1 MRSTRECSLSF
12 FNQSLLAFA
21 GILVLASVGWA
32 QSTGTIQGS
41 VTDPSNA
48 AVPGAKVTV
57 RSQTTGLERSTQTD
71 AAGAYLVPGLL
82 PDVYRIEVN
91 ASGFQTS
98 AIKDL
103 KLDVASTATENIQLQ
118 VGSVSQVVEVTGGV
132 PLVDTSTVSVGQVI
146 EQKTVQDVPLNGRH
160 FVDLVNLV
168 AGTVTAPQNGFLAD
182 PLVGLGQLGV
192 DTAGQRENT
201 TNWMV
206 NGINLNDEVQNQVT
220 FQPSIDTVSEF
231 KVDNST
237 FPAEYGRN
245 SGAIV
250 NIATRSGTN
259 ALHGEAFEYIRNNF
273 FDARN
278 YFNPVGTRQSQFNRS
293 NFGGDFG
300 GAIKK
305 DKAFYFLSYEGLR
318 QHQGITLQT
327 LDVPPAGTVSPSAA
341 VNNLLKL
348 LPPPNGT
355 VTLKNGTTVP
365 AFLGSASTPVNLDIG
380 TADLSFILSTHDQ
393 LHGYYAIELDHR
405 FEPQAGGI
413 GTVPGW
419 GDTRDGHR
427 QLLTI
432 QESHEFGPSLT
443 NDMRLGFNRIHI
455 TFLPNGVYNPA
466 TIGIGLPPGVP
477 LGVGLPLINIGGG
490 TFTFGSPGGDP
501 EGRGDTTAVFSDTLS
516 WLKGKHSFQFGG
528 EIRRFYNN
536 NFFNNLGS
544 FGFVDLPHFIAD
556 QANSFTTLA
565 GNANNKIVE
574 PAWGLFAQ
582 DTYKLR
588 SNLTLSLGLRYD
600 WNSTPSEAN
609 RRFSLFDP
617 ATDALV
623 QVGSPGFSQIYQTNN
638 KNFQP
643 RVGLIWDPKGD
654 GKTSVRAGYAIMTQQ
669 PVTNI
674 ASDLT
679 QNPPFAVPL
688 AASSAT
694 SSITLEAPPANP
706 KAVAPLTITPNYHNS
721 YSQDWNL
728 TVQHALGNTMSLQ
741 IAYVGSKGVH
751 LQQVL
756 NENQP
761 GVVNGVY
768 QTTKPYANFSQITEF
783 ASNGFSTYNALW
795 VTLTKQV
802 SHGLQFSGSYTFS
815 KSLDE
820 ASLDIPNA
828 PFGFPQNSYNL
839 RADYGP
845 SDYDARHRFVLNA
858 IYQLPFKNNRLV
870 SGWELAVITSA
881 QSGNPLQPLA
891 SGVANPT
898 PNLPPLSTSIFPGIN
913 LRPNVSGHV
922 AVTGNPTG
930 WFANPAVFSSPCTVA
945 IVAGKNVV
953 TCSPGD
959 EGRNSI
965 IGPDFV
971 DTDFSVIK
979 DTHITERVTL
989 QFRGDAFDIFN
1000 HPNFGNPNVTFVPGS
1015 TSFGVISSTRFPNGD
1030 FGSARQLQLAA
1041 KVIF

>member
-1 MRSTRECSLSF
+1 MHSIRNRS
-12 FNQSLLAFA
+12 SLLSAVAAFA
-21 GILVLASVGWA
+21 LLFVFGTAAMA
-32 QSTGTIQGS
+32 QSTGTIQGT

-48 AVPGAKVTV
+48 AVAGAKVTV
-57 RSQTTGLERSTQTD
+57 RSQTTGAERSTQTD
-71 AAGAYLVPGLL
+71 AAGAFLVPGLL
-82 PDVYRIEVN
+82 PGVYRIEVS
-91 ASGFQTS
+91 ASGFETS

-103 KLDVASTATENIQLQ
+103 KVNVATTVTEKLILR
-118 VGSVSQVVEVTGGV
+118 VGAVTETVEVAGGA
-132 PLVDTSTVSVGQVI
+132 PLVDTSTTAVSQVI
-146 EQKTVQDVPLNGRH
+146 DQKTVQDIPLNGRH
-160 FVDLVNLV
+160 FVDLVNLIP
-168 AGTVTAPQNGFLAD
+168 GTVTAPQNGFLAD

-220 FQPSIDTVSEF
+220 FQPSIDTVAEF

-250 NIATRSGTN
+250 NIATRSGSN
-259 ALHGEAFEYIRNNF
+259 QLHGEGFEYLRNNY

-278 YFNPVGTRQSQFNRS
+278 YFNPVGKRQSQFNRS
-293 NFGGDFG
+293 NFGGDLG

-327 LDVPPAGTVSPSAA
+327 PIPAAGATSASTA

-348 LPPPNGT
+348 LPQPNGT
-355 VTLKNGTTVP
+355 ITLKNGTTVP
-365 AFLGSASTPVNLDIG
+365 AFLGSASTPVNVDIG
-380 TADLSFILSTHDQ
+380 TADLSYIVNTHDQ

-405 FEPQAGGI
+405 FEPQAGGLN
-413 GTVPGW
+413 TVPGW

-427 QLLTI
+427 QILTL
-432 QESHEFGPSLT
+432 QESHMFGPSLT
-443 NDMRLGFNRIHI
+443 NEVRLGFNRIHI
-455 TFLPNGVYNPA
+455 TFLPNGVFNPA
-466 TIGIGLPPGVP
+466 TVGMGLPPGVP
-477 LGVGLPLINIGGG
+477 LGVGLPLINIGAG

-501 EGRGDTTAVFSDTLS
+501 EGRGDTTAVLSDTAS
-516 WLKGKHSFQFGG
+516 WLNGKHSFQFGG

-544 FGFVDLPHFIAD
+544 FGFLDISHFLAD

-565 GNANNKIVE
+565 GNANDKILE

-582 DTYKLR
+582 DAYKVR
-588 SNLTLSLGLRYD
+588 RNLTLSLGLRYD
-600 WNSTPSEAN
+600 WNSTPTAAA

-617 ATDALV
+617 ASDALV
-623 QVGSPGFSQIYQTNN
+623 QVGSPGFTQVYQTNN

-643 RVGLIWDPKGD
+643 RVGIIWDPRGD
-654 GKTSVRAGYAIMTQQ
+654 GRTSIRAGYAIMTQQ

-679 QNPPFAVPL
+679 QNPPFATPFS
-688 AASSAT
+688 ASSAT
-694 SSITLEAPPANP
+694 NSITLENPPANP
-706 KAVAPLTITPNYHNS
+706 KAIAPFTIFPKYHDA

-741 IAYVGSKGVH
+741 VAYVGSRGVH

-756 NENQP
+756 NQNQP
-761 GVVNGVY
+761 AVVNGVY
-768 QTTKPYANFSQITEF
+768 QSTRPFPNFSSITEF

-795 VTLTKQV
+795 VTWNKQA
-802 SHGLQFSGSYTFS
+802 SHGLQFSASYTFS

-828 PFGFPQNSYNL
+828 PFAFPQNSYNL

-845 SDYDARHRFVLNA
+845 SDFDARHRFVFSGF
-858 IYQLPFKNNRLV
+858 YQLPFKRNPAI

-881 QSGNPLQPLA
+881 QSGNPLQPISIA
-891 SGVANPT
+891 
-898 PNLPPLSTSIFPGIN
+898 SIFPGVN
-913 LRPNVSGHV
+913 LRPNVSGSIS
-922 AVTGNPTG
+922 VTGKPTE
-930 WFANPAVFSSPCTVA
+930 WFANPAVFSSPRSTSGGVT
-945 IVAGKNVV
+945 

-959 EGRNSI
+959 MRRNSA

-971 DTDFSVIK
+971 NTDFSVIK
-979 DTHITERVTL
+979 NTKITERFTF

-1000 HPNFGNPNVTFVPGS
+1000 HPNFGNPNVTVGS
-1015 TSFGVISSTRFPNGD
+1015 PTFGSITGTRFSNGD